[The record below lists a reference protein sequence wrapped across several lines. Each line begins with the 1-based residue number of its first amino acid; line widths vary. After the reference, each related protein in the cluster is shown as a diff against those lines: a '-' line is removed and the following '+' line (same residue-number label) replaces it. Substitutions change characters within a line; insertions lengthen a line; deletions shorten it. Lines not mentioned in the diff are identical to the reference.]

1 MPRQKMIDLSDVV
14 GVYPICNTGAVLV
27 HRIDYT
33 EDRVLA
39 SLNGETPEWC
49 SLKEEYN
56 EDTQDVEPGF
66 YLGSIFVP
74 LIEVQRF
81 YGGNG

>member
-1 MPRQKMIDLSDVV
+1 MPGQKTIDLSDVI
-14 GVYPICNTGAVLV
+14 GVYPICSTGAVLV
-27 HRIDYT
+27 HRIDYA

-39 SLNGETPEWC
+39 SLNGDAPEWC

-56 EDTQDVEPGF
+56 EDAQDVEPGF

-81 YGGNG
+81 YGGTN